1 MDGITPLMIAAE
13 KGHKNVVDMLVR
25 NQAKLDKQDKD
36 DHNVFHICAAYGR
49 PEIVKVK
56 QNSTKNRNI

>member
-1 MDGITPLMIAAE
+1 MIAAE